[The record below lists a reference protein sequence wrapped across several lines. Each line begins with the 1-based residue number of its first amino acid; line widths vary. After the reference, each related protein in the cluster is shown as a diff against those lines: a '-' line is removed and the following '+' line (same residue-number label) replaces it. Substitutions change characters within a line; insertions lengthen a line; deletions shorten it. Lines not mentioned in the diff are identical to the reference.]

1 MFFDEEDL
9 DEEIAGYLAT
19 AGTKEREDYL
29 EGLDLLKRRFSS
41 GLSSGMQNGGGDDDA
56 NNILTYYSEIEGN
69 KGTNVGKRML
79 DQVLNFATGKRI
91 SLESNAK
98 PIIVRTG
105 SSAPSGTSVPTDSST
120 CAYSKKDQIK
130 TAVES
135 IKNTSKLEYEIGY
148 KYGENT
154 SRQFLDLLKTS
165 PASLATE
172 SADNTYKYK
181 FAKEITIIENYVK
194 FKNTQSDQRL
204 TGNSSNLFFQFIPI
218 PGNGNCLFNA
228 FAWWILQYNA
238 YSTSSPFPDD
248 FQFIMNKYTANPP
261 NYSDIYTLAPS
272 LRALVCGFHAGYTEH
287 YEEAKELYYKPNK
300 PPLINSPKN
309 IKLEAMFIE
318 YDTPRQERLDEPL
331 EHCEN
336 AAYSGIREAT
346 VLALLLNFN
355 YHILG
360 IENLNA
366 YLISYYC
373 ETPDDRPTMIILRQG
388 SHWDVLYPKNPVL
401 TQRLSGIL
409 GVNQNEKVELSK
421 IINPLTNN
429 VDHLNAISAEA
440 QKAIEEWRFS
450 VVENTMSQEDINKIP
465 DFGVS
470 P

>member
-29 EGLDLLKRRFSS
+29 DGLDLLKRRFSS

-56 NNILTYYSEIEGN
+56 NNILTYYSVIEGN

-91 SLESNAK
+91 SLDPKAE

-120 CAYSKKDQIK
+120 CADSKKDQIK

-135 IKNTSKLEYEIGY
+135 IKNKSILEYDIGY
-148 KYGENT
+148 KYGKNA
-154 SRQFLDLLKTS
+154 SRQFLDLLKNP
-165 PASLATE
+165 PASSTAE
-172 SADNTYKYK
+172 SADNTYNH
-181 FAKEITIIENYVK
+181 AEEITLIENYVK
-194 FKNTQSDQRL
+194 HINNPLIRNGSQITSDSFSL
-204 TGNSSNLFFQFIPI
+204 LFQFIPI

-238 YSTSSPFPDD
+238 HSTPSPFPED
-248 FQFIMNKYTANPP
+248 FQFIMNKYTVKPP
-261 NYSDIYTLAPS
+261 KYDDIYTLAPS
-272 LRALVCGFHAGYTEH
+272 LRALVCGFHAGYTEY
-287 YEEAKELYYKPNK
+287 YEDAKELYHQPNK

-309 IKLEAMFIE
+309 RILEAMFIE
-318 YDTPRQERLDEPL
+318 YDAPREDRLDEPL
-331 EHCEN
+331 EHCED

-360 IENLNA
+360 IQNLNA

-388 SHWDVLYPKNPVL
+388 SHWDVLYPKNP
-401 TQRLSGIL
+401 IL
-409 GVNQNEKVELSK
+409 MSENGLERFGVNKNVKLSN
-421 IINPLTNN
+421 IIKPLPNDMT
-429 VDHLNAISAEA
+429 HLNDISNEA
-440 QKAIEEWRFS
+440 KQAIEKWRSS
-450 VVENTMSQEDINKIP
+450 VVEKTITQQEVDQIQ
-465 DFGVS
+465 DLS